1 MTVATLAV
9 TPALATD
16 FGQLAEVL
24 CIDPF
29 EAVQAPDPS
38 GLDQVDPAP
47 QFVQSGDTVYAIGEA
62 YLVLSG
68 DFETEASRCEV
79 YAQLSAEDAEAAQAW
94 FRDWI
99 DGEVD
104 DSRYTATNLGAGI
117 YESTDWREPRMQVTF
132 LITDDIAL
140 LIVEDTDKE
149 A

>member
-1 MTVATLAV
+1 MTVVTLAAPPV
-9 TPALATD
+9 QALD

-29 EAVQAPDPS
+29 EAVLAPDAS
-38 GLDQVDPAP
+38 GLDPVDPAP
-47 QFVQSGDTVYAIGEA
+47 QFVQEGDTVYAIGEA

-79 YAQLSAEDAEAAQAW
+79 YAQLSAKDADAAQDW
-94 FRDWI
+94 FKDWI
-99 DGEVD
+99 DDRVD
-104 DSRYTATNLGAGI
+104 ASRYAATGLGAGI